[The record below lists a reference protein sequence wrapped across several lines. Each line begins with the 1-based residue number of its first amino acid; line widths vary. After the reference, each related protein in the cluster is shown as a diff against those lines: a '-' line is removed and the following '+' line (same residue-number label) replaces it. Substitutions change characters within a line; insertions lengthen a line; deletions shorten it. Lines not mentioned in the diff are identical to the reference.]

1 MPTITLYGAHWCPDT
16 DRLKQWLGEHD
27 ISYEWKN
34 VDDGQHVVDEMLEVT
49 DGDYLIPTIDTG
61 ETVLKNPDTSQLKQA
76 LHTSDEDV
84 LAYHDAVMIGAGPTS
99 LAAAI
104 YTTRED
110 IDTLLL
116 ERGVVGGLAAIT
128 DMIDNYPG
136 FEEGVPGLELSQSL
150 KKQAERFGAVI
161 EPTDVTEIRNEGRY
175 KKIVTAGGTYAAKT
189 ILIATGNDYKQ
200 LDIPG
205 EKEFYGRGVHSC
217 ATCDGAFYRDKRLV
231 VVGGG
236 NSAAQ
241 EGMFLTKFASHIDML
256 VRGDHLKA
264 TEVLNQKI
272 KATEAIDI
280 HFNTTTDEIVGEDDS
295 IVAVRGTDK
304 TTGEQVEFPTDGVF
318 VFIGLRPNTSFLANS
333 DVELDDYG
341 FVATDKT
348 LETSMS
354 GVFCAGDVRSGA
366 TQQIASAV
374 GEGATAALMMREY
387 LEEIG

>member
-34 VDDGQHVVDEMLEVT
+34 VDDGQHVVDEMLEAT
-49 DGDYLIPTIDTG
+49 DGDYLIPTINTG

-76 LHTSDEDV
+76 LHASDEDV

-161 EPTDVTEIRNEGRY
+161 EPTDVREIRNEGRY
-175 KKIVTAGGTYAAKT
+175 KKIVTAAGTYAAKT
-189 ILIATGNDYKQ
+189 ILIGTGNDYKQ

-272 KATEAIDI
+272 KASDAIDI
-280 HFNTTTDEIVGEDDS
+280 HFNTTTDEIVGEEDS

-304 TTGEQVEFPTDGVF
+304 TTGAQVEFPTDGVF

-341 FVATDKT
+341 FVVTDKT

>member
-1 MPTITLYGAHWCPDT
+1 MKTLTLYGAHWCPDT
-16 DRLKQWLGEHD
+16 DRVKQWLGEHD
-27 ISYEWKN
+27 ITYEWKN
-34 VDDGQHVVDEMLEVT
+34 VDDGQHVVDEMLEKT
-49 DGDYLIPTIDTG
+49 GGSHMIPTLDTG
-61 ETVLKNPDTSQLKQA
+61 DTVLTNPDEAQLKDA
-76 LHTSDEDV
+76 LHASDEDV
-84 LAYHDAVMIGAGPTS
+84 VAYHDAIMIGAGPTS

-110 IDTLLL
+110 IDTLLI
-116 ERGVVGGLAAIT
+116 EKGVVGGLAAVT

-136 FEEGVPGLELSQSL
+136 FEEGVPGMQLSQSL
-150 KKQAERFGAVI
+150 KKQAERFGAII
-161 EPTDVTEIRNEGRY
+161 EPADVTRIRDEGQY
-175 KKIVTAGGTYAAKT
+175 KKVVTNDGTYAAKT

-200 LDIPG
+200 LEVPG
-205 EKEFYGRGVHSC
+205 EKEFYGRGVHFC

-264 TEVLNQKI
+264 TEVLSQKI
-272 KATEAIDI
+272 ESSDTIDI
-280 HFNTTTDEIVGEDDS
+280 HFNTTTDEIVGENDK

-318 VFIGLRPNTSFLANS
+318 VFIGLLPNTGFLQDS
-333 DVELDDYG
+333 DVELDEYG
-341 FVATDKT
+341 FIVTDKM
-348 LETSMS
+348 LQTSMP
-354 GVFCAGDVRSGA
+354 GVFSAGDVRSGA

-374 GEGATAALMMREY
+374 GEGATAALMMREH

>member
-1 MPTITLYGAHWCPDT
+1 MKTLTLYGAHWCPDT
-16 DRLKQWLGEHD
+16 DRVKQWLGEHD
-27 ISYEWKN
+27 ITYEWKN
-34 VDDGQHVVDEMLEVT
+34 VDDGQHVVDEMLEKT
-49 DGDYLIPTIDTG
+49 GGDHMIPTLDTG
-61 ETVLKNPDTSQLKQA
+61 DTVLTNPDEAQLKDA
-76 LHTSDEDV
+76 LHASDEDV
-84 LAYHDAVMIGAGPTS
+84 VAYHDAIMIGAGPTS

-110 IDTLLL
+110 IDTLLI
-116 ERGVVGGLAAIT
+116 EKGVVGGLAAVT

-136 FEEGVPGLELSQSL
+136 FEEGVPGMQLSQSL
-150 KKQAERFGAVI
+150 KKQAERFGAII
-161 EPTDVTEIRNEGRY
+161 EPADVTRIRDEGQY
-175 KKIVTAGGTYAAKT
+175 KKVVTNDGTYAAKT

-200 LDIPG
+200 LDVPG
-205 EKEFYGRGVHSC
+205 EKEFYGRGVHFC

-264 TEVLNQKI
+264 TEVLSQKI
-272 KATEAIDI
+272 ESSDTIDI
-280 HFNTTTDEIVGEDDS
+280 HFNTTTDEIVGENGK

-318 VFIGLRPNTSFLANS
+318 VFIGLLPNTGFLQDS
-333 DVELDDYG
+333 DVELDEYG
-341 FVATDKT
+341 FVVTDKM
-348 LETSMS
+348 LQTSMP
-354 GVFCAGDVRSGA
+354 GVFSAGDVRSGA

-374 GEGATAALMMREY
+374 GEGATAALMMREH